1 MAQTWRIQLLSV
13 LSGFLTCFFFS
24 AMRKASCEHVCHQDA
39 GMAQTWRIRLLSVL
53 SRLVAWPRLVAYLGD
68 HSPWLLAE
76 NSLVARR
83 VAGEHVFIY
92 LIHHFKNMF
101 RTIFKNSL

>member
-1 MAQTWRIQLLSV
+1 
-13 LSGFLTCFFFS
+13 
-24 AMRKASCEHVCHQDA
+24 MRKASCEHVCHQDA

-83 VAGEHVFIY
+83 VAGEQ
-92 LIHHFKNMF
+92 
-101 RTIFKNSL
+101 